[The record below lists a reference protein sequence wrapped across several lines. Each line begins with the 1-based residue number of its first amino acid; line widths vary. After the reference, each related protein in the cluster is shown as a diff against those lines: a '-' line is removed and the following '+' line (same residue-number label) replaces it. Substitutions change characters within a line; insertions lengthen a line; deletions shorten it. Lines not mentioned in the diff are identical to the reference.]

1 MGDELKKLPELI
13 HWSSIKGFFH
23 TLGRIVGTFFHSM
36 YTQWSKDNIYFGA
49 AAIAFNIMVTL
60 IPLAVL
66 IFQLSAL
73 AVTGDISIREEFIN
87 WLTEL
92 NPFVP
97 ESVIADLEGAV
108 LRGSS
113 TISIIGFV
121 TLLWLVSRL
130 FGTIRT
136 ALDKIFQ
143 APGRHVV
150 WGKLYDF
157 LLAILVAVCFV
168 LAAVFSIAAGLA
180 ADSPVGDFLTSIPVI
195 GHALSGFFAS
205 VLSGT
210 FTFLVFFLL
219 YWAAPNKTM
228 SVRLCAITAVLAM
241 VLSTAG
247 TKLYMWT
254 VSAPDWGVVYGSFI
268 GIMAT
273 VFWLYWLCVIFI
285 GSAEATSV
293 AHRMRIMAKRRT

>member
-1 MGDELKKLPELI
+1 M
-13 HWSSIKGFFH
+13 
-23 TLGRIVGTFFHSM
+23 
-36 YTQWSKDNIYFGA
+36 
-49 AAIAFNIMVTL
+49 
-60 IPLAVL
+60 
-66 IFQLSAL
+66 
-73 AVTGDISIREEFIN
+73 
-87 WLTEL
+87 
-92 NPFVP
+92 
-97 ESVIADLEGAV
+97 
-108 LRGSS
+108 
-113 TISIIGFV
+113 
-121 TLLWLVSRL
+121 SRL

-180 ADSPVGDFLTSIPVI
+180 ADSPVGEFLTSVPVI

-285 GSAEATSV
+285 GSAEPRRWPTECASCLNGELDLQYVSVLNGVVLPLEAYLTGFPQFGLVRGSMKTSKGITCALWNPRARSEWMV
-293 AHRMRIMAKRRT
+293 PAASRAVLPLFMGHARTSSLPMVRKLIRSSRE